1 MSPDRRGVGCDQDA
15 PEKRTIAKKKKK
27 EKVAWKGFE
36 EKEAAKKEV
45 AKKKLAKKKRAATGN
60 KTSPSVACVRNLGN
74 SPRVPA
80 GARVGADQHVGK
92 SLPHWRD
99 ERRSRPTH
107 RRIMSL
113 LSMAVVPEERSAFR
127 RRFRNARRS
136 QDRDRGCREF
146 LCQTPIAV
154 IAKAFG
160 CEPFRL
166 RSAADMFPESGLQS
180 EFLNEF
186 YVMDVVLNR
195 APSPAV
201 LTCDGKGVKS
211 GCGRSSGDNCDA
223 VRPVLSCNP
232 EDVGPGMDYLYR
244 AAILFLP
251 QCGVFYCHRDRH
263 IGDAGVPGT
272 LRAYDMSW
280 LRLQREEKGATEYN
294 FPSYTFGSDSF
305 VRRFYS
311 DLCPGDNGHRSV
323 SAWRISTGHTLGSQQ
338 NRVVYRAVQCRDSEL
353 PALPPD
359 SLRALIF
366 GPSLPTTALTNSG
379 TNSKLPAVQ
388 SLIAGTTLTAAT
400 TTICPRLSGSLIR
413 TILTSLMFILLS
425 KGSRTVSPSS

>member
-166 RSAADMFPESGLQS
+166 RSAADIIRQVCGCIESGIDFS
-180 EFLNEF
+180 
-186 YVMDVVLNR
+186 
-195 APSPAV
+195 
-201 LTCDGKGVKS
+201 
-211 GCGRSSGDNCDA
+211 
-223 VRPVLSCNP
+223 
-232 EDVGPGMDYLYR
+232 
-244 AAILFLP
+244 I
-251 QCGVFYCHRDRH
+251 
-263 IGDAGVPGT
+263 
-272 LRAYDMSW
+272 
-280 LRLQREEKGATEYN
+280 
-294 FPSYTFGSDSF
+294 
-305 VRRFYS
+305 
-311 DLCPGDNGHRSV
+311 
-323 SAWRISTGHTLGSQQ
+323 
-338 NRVVYRAVQCRDSEL
+338 
-353 PALPPD
+353 
-359 SLRALIF
+359 
-366 GPSLPTTALTNSG
+366 
-379 TNSKLPAVQ
+379 
-388 SLIAGTTLTAAT
+388 
-400 TTICPRLSGSLIR
+400 
-413 TILTSLMFILLS
+413 
-425 KGSRTVSPSS
+425 